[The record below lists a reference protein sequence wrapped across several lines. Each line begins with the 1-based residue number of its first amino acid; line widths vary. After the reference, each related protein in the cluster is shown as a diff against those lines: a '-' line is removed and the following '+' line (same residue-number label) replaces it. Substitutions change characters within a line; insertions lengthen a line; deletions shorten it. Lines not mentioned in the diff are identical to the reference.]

1 MKLTNSTGASVQLS
15 PLGAGIT
22 SVIVPDPSGK
32 LEDVVLGYADEADY
46 LDDGPCAGKTPG
58 RFANRIARGRFSIDG
73 HEYRLTCNNGPNA
86 LHGGP
91 QGFQNR
97 VWDAEEFPGG
107 VRFTRISPDGEE
119 HYPGTLHA
127 TVEYRWDDQNR
138 LTIDYTATTDAPTI
152 VNLTNHAYFNLAGC
166 GKGNALGQI
175 LQIFSSRYL
184 RTDETDIPTGDIP
197 PVAGTPMDFTS
208 PHEIGRDIHAD
219 FENLLSGKGYNHYF
233 FIDGWLNDGQL
244 RTAARLHD
252 PQSGRTLTVRTT
264 LPGLMLYTGNWLDG
278 SPVGKHG
285 EPFRD
290 YDGIAL
296 ECQFP
301 PDAPNHPSLP
311 STILRPGETYRHT
324 IVYEFS

>member
-1 MKLTNSTGASVQLS
+1 MKLINSTGASVQLS

-73 HEYRLTCNNGPNA
+73 HEYRLSCNNGPNA

-107 VRFTRISPDGEE
+107 VRFTRTSPDGEE

-127 TVEYRWDDQNR
+127 TVAYRWDDKNR
-138 LTIDYTATTDAPTI
+138 LTIDYTSTTDAPTI

-166 GKGNALGQI
+166 A
-175 LQIFSSRYL
+175 
-184 RTDETDIPTGDIP
+184 
-197 PVAGTPMDFTS
+197 
-208 PHEIGRDIHAD
+208 
-219 FENLLSGKGYNHYF
+219 ENS
-233 FIDGWLNDGQL
+233 
-244 RTAARLHD
+244 
-252 PQSGRTLTVRTT
+252 VRCA
-264 LPGLMLYTGNWLDG
+264 
-278 SPVGKHG
+278 V
-285 EPFRD
+285 
-290 YDGIAL
+290 
-296 ECQFP
+296 
-301 PDAPNHPSLP
+301 
-311 STILRPGETYRHT
+311 
-324 IVYEFS
+324 